1 MREDEAR
8 RTLDRANALGHRV
21 RGGGRWLALYC
32 AVFGVG
38 TLSVVLTTGMASHGP
53 LRTAVMA
60 VFGIMVL
67 VLVVWAATRP
77 VSPRRFVW
85 LHTAMILGW
94 AVLYSVAL
102 LVGRNFFP
110 GEPAWWVPMAVAT
123 ALPPWA
129 LTVYTL
135 RTAGRQ
141 R

>member
-8 RTLDRANALGHRV
+8 QALDRVGTLGHRV

-38 TLSVVLTTGMASHGP
+38 SLSVVLATGLAPHGP

-67 VLVVWAATRP
+67 VLVVWASTRP
-77 VSPRRFVW
+77 VTPRRFTW

-94 AVLYSVAL
+94 SVLYSVAL
-102 LVGRNFFP
+102 LGGLWFFP
-110 GEPAWWVPMAVAT
+110 GESAWWVPMAVVT

-135 RTAGRQ
+135 RAAGAQ

>member
-8 RTLDRANALGHRV
+8 EALDRAGAVGHRM

-38 TLSVVLTTGMASHGP
+38 TLSVVLTTGLTAHGP
-53 LRTAVMA
+53 LRTAMMA

-67 VLVVWAATRP
+67 VLVVWAATCP
-77 VSPRRFVW
+77 VNPRGFVW
-85 LHTAMILGW
+85 LHSAMLLGW
-94 AVLYSVAL
+94 GALYSVAL
-102 LVGRNFFP
+102 LVGLNFFP
-110 GEPAWWVPMAVAT
+110 GESAWWVPMAVAT

-135 RTAGRQ
+135 RAAGRQ

>member
-1 MREDEAR
+1 MREEEAR
-8 RTLDRANALGHRV
+8 EALDQAGALGHRV

-38 TLSVVLTTGMASHGP
+38 SLSVVLATGLAAHGP
-53 LRTAVMA
+53 LHTAVMA

-67 VLVVWAATRP
+67 VLVVWASTRP
-77 VSPRRFVW
+77 VTPRRFTW

-94 AVLYSVAL
+94 TILYSVAL
-102 LVGRNFFP
+102 LVGLNFFP
-110 GEPAWWVPMAVAT
+110 GEPAWWVPMALVT

-129 LTVYTL
+129 LTAYML
-135 RTAGRQ
+135 RASGGQ

>member
-8 RTLDRANALGHRV
+8 EALDRANTLGHRV

-38 TLSVVLTTGMASHGP
+38 TLSVVLTTGLAAPGP
-53 LRTAVMA
+53 LRTAMVV

-77 VSPRRFVW
+77 VSPRRFGW

-94 AVLYSVAL
+94 SVLYSVAL
-102 LVGRNFFP
+102 LVGLNFFP
-110 GEPAWWVPMAVAT
+110 GEPAWWVPMAAAT

-135 RTAGRQ
+135 RASGRQ